1 MSHERVPSSGLP
13 RTAQRILT
21 SEVSRAVGLW
31 IVAGAVCLVLSFI
44 WMSAHYDP
52 DRPAR
57 DAAKRSTASAAG
69 ALTGDQ

>member
-1 MSHERVPSSGLP
+1 MSHERVPSSSRP
-13 RTAQRILT
+13 RIARRFLT

-31 IVAGAVCLVLSFI
+31 IVAGVVCLVLSFL

-69 ALTGDQ
+69 TLTGDH